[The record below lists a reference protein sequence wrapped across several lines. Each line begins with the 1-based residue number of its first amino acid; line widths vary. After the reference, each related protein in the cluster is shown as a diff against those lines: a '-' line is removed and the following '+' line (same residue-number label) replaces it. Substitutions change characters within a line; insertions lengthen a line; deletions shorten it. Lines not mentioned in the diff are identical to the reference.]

1 MCDGGEECVGGVCG
15 GEGGSVWWGG
25 GGGGKCCDRRIGAL
39 VIGDAKFWR

>member
-15 GEGGSVWWGG
+15 GE